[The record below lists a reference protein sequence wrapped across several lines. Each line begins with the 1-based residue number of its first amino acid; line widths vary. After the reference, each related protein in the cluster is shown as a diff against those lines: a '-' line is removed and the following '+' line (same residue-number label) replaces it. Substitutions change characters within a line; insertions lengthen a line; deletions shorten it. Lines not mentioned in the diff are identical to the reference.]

1 MTPAGRARSWANSPV
16 ALLRLD
22 ADGRILE
29 ANDTFLAW
37 ASGEPTGASA
47 GAAAPDDAASAG
59 AALAGPATEAEGTSS
74 ARTDVRGRRLS
85 DLLTVGGRIYWET
98 HMAPILTLQGRV
110 DEVAVELR
118 AAGEPLPVLLSA
130 VARTEAPEPVVDV
143 ALFAARERARF
154 ERDLVTAR
162 EAAEHAAARLR
173 WVHEATAELSGAAG
187 VQEVTD
193 ALVRAVERHTG
204 VASAE
209 LVADDDAA
217 RGAAPYVVVPVT
229 GSRQSYGALVVTPH
243 GRPGD
248 LPVDPEA
255 LATIAQQGGVAL
267 DRARLHEQS
276 VSVAHELQHAMLTPT
291 LPRGADLEV
300 QAEYR
305 PAVSGLEVGGDW
317 YDAFGLDGTTVAVA
331 VGDVV
336 GHGLRAATE
345 MGQLRT
351 ATQALAAP
359 GLGPGATL
367 GLVDQFV
374 RRRGVGFA
382 ATLVYAELNTATG
395 ALAYACAG
403 HLPPLLVRR
412 DGQVTY
418 LWDGRSAPLGV
429 PTLRGPRAEGVVQLA
444 PGDVVLLYTDG
455 VVERRDRPLRK
466 GLDQLARVAARRE
479 MGDEGEL
486 LAHFFDAQ
494 ANQRDDACLLHVT
507 WRGSPSAAASS
518 SGAPALAVSD
528 AAAAIPAALVTSDA
542 ATVAAPWEP
551 GRTDV

>member
-22 ADGRILE
+22 ADGCILE

-37 ASGEPTGASA
+37 V
-47 GAAAPDDAASAG
+47 AADAADPS
-59 AALAGPATEAEGTSS
+59 PA
-74 ARTDVRGRRLS
+74 RLDVRGRRLS

-98 HMAPILTLQGRV
+98 HMAPILALQGRV

-118 AAGEPLPVLLSA
+118 SAGDPLPVLLSA
-130 VARTEAPEPVVDV
+130 VARTGAPEPVVDV

-154 ERDLVTAR
+154 ERDLVAAR
-162 EAAEHAAARLR
+162 EAAESAAARLR

-193 ALVRAVERHTG
+193 ALVRAVERHTA

-209 LVADDDAA
+209 LVAGDDAA
-217 RGAAPYVVVPVT
+217 EGDAPYVVVPVA

-248 LPVDPEA
+248 PPVDPDA
-255 LATIAQQGGVAL
+255 LATIARQGGVAL

-276 VSVAHELQHAMLTPT
+276 VSVAQELQHAMLTPT
-291 LPRGADLEV
+291 LPRRADLEV

-317 YDAFGLDGTTVAVA
+317 YDAFALDGTTVAVA

-374 RRRGVGFA
+374 RRRGVGLA
-382 ATLVYAELNTATG
+382 ATLVYAELDTTTG
-395 ALAYACAG
+395 VLTYACAG
-403 HLPPLLVRR
+403 HLPPLLVRH
-412 DGQVTY
+412 DGHVSY
-418 LWDGRSAPLGV
+418 LWEGRSAPLGV
-429 PTLRGPRAEGVVQLA
+429 PALRGPRPEGVAQLA

-455 VVERRDRPLRK
+455 VVERRDRPLRA

-479 MGDEGEL
+479 TVDEGEL

-507 WRGSPSAAASS
+507 WHGSPSAAASAS
-518 SGAPALAVSD
+518 PG
-528 AAAAIPAALVTSDA
+528 A
-542 ATVAAPWEP
+542 ATVAGATVAGATVAGAPQLS
-551 GRTDV
+551 RTDV